1 MTDFMASVA
10 IFGAMI
16 TLFMTMWGLGV
27 DSQESFDQEDL
38 LRSQA
43 ERTADFMVTT
53 EGYPNNW
60 EETGVEVRIP
70 GFATGENILS
80 MEKLEAFHNLSY
92 ERQTHLTKTQN
103 FTLEFRDP
111 QSGEILDYEG
121 DAEENPFD
129 MGIDEYS
136 QASTV
141 INIDR
146 QVAVN
151 RSGELRDAEMNYVVW
166 R

>member
-10 IFGAMI
+10 IFGAII
-16 TLFMTMWGLGV
+16 TLFMTMWSLGV
-27 DSQESFDQEDL
+27 DSQTAFDREDL

-43 ERTADFMVTT
+43 ERTAGFMVTT

-60 EETGVEVRIP
+60 EEPGVEVRIP
-70 GFATGENILS
+70 GFATQQNVLS
-80 MEKLEAFHNLSY
+80 VEKIEAFSNLTY
-92 ERQTHLTKTQN
+92 EEQKTLTNTQN
-103 FTLEFRDP
+103 FYLRFINSTG
-111 QSGEILDYEG
+111 SVMAYGGAG
-121 DAEENPFD
+121 DNPFD
-129 MGIDEYS
+129 TGGTLTSSAD
-136 QASTV
+136 TV

-151 RSGELRDAEMNYVVW
+151 RSGELQNAEMRYVVW